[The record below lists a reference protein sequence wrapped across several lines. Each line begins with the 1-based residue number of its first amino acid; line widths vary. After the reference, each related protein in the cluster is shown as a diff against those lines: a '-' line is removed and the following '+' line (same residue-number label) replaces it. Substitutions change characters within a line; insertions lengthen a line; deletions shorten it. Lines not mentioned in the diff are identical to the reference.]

1 MVKIRLFRTGTT
13 KRPMYRIVAV
23 DSRRRRESRVLEN
36 LGTYDPRHGGRVTLN
51 DASMEKWLGEGAQA
65 SDTVAS
71 LLRRRRIEQSEAGA
85 EATPAATA

>member
-13 KRPMYRIVAV
+13 KRPSYRIVAV

-36 LGTYDPRHGGRVTLN
+36 LGTYEPRQGGLMTLN
-51 DASMEKWLGEGAQA
+51 DAAVAKWMSEGAQA

-71 LLRRRRIEQSEAGA
+71 LLRRRRQEL
-85 EATPAATA
+85 AATQGEAAAGS

>member
-13 KRPMYRIVAV
+13 KRPSYRIVAV

-36 LGTYDPRHGGRVTLN
+36 LGTYEPRQGGRVTLN
-51 DASMEKWLGEGAQA
+51 DAAVARWMDEGALA

-71 LLRRRRIEQSEAGA
+71 ILRRRKRELDAVEGEAASGN
-85 EATPAATA
+85 